1 MNTMVVVLVVVP
13 VTTLDHVVD
22 HNWSVGVPRLGK
34 YIWVSKYAIF
44 REKHVA
50 GGTSRGADDH
60 S

>member
-22 HNWSVGVPRLGK
+22 HNWSVGVPRLDK
-34 YIWVSKYAIF
+34 YILVSKYAIF
-44 REKHVA
+44 RGEHVA
-50 GGTSRGADDH
+50 GGASRLAGDH